1 MDETKPCME
10 ILKKILKLILMFVVL
25 GVMWIAGNLLFGTIT
40 DFKPEKEIK
49 LAVRGKAVAQPDS
62 IFSFINWNIGY
73 GGLGEKADFFY
84 DGGKMVVSA
93 EEDVDNYLAGI
104 YNFAK
109 SNDSV
114 DFFFFQEVD
123 TLARRSYRINELWGI
138 SQQLPDYAYS
148 FAVNYDVKFVPVPY
162 TNPMGKVV
170 AGLAS
175 FSKFQPTSA
184 TRYGYDSNFSWPTSI
199 YFLDRCFLVHRI
211 ALTNGKEFI
220 AINTHNSAYDKTG
233 ELKRSEMNML
243 KVFVLKEF
251 EKGNYVVV
259 GGDWN
264 QCAHGFDAKTFWKSD
279 VDIAENA
286 NIDAAFMPTGW
297 TWAYDNTVPTNRSL
311 LFPLDLEKTD
321 RTVIDYYLVSP
332 NLEVLQ
338 LKNIDMQFKFSDHQP
353 VFLQVK
359 IK

>member
-1 MDETKPCME
+1 MQT
-10 ILKKILKLILMFVVL
+10 LKKFLKIGLILLCAAVL
-25 GVMWIAGNLLFGTIT
+25 WIIGNLLLGTVT
-40 DFKPEKEIK
+40 DFQPEKEIK
-49 LAVRGKAVAQPDS
+49 LSVRGSASAQPDS
-62 IFSFINWNIGY
+62 IFTFLNWNIGY
-73 GGLGEKADFFY
+73 GGLGAKADFFY
-84 DGGKMVVSA
+84 DGGKMVVS
-93 EEDVDNYLAGI
+93 EEADVKDYLSGI
-104 YNFAK
+104 YSFVKGNK
-109 SNDSV
+109 NI
-114 DFFFFQEVD
+114 DFIFLQEVD
-123 TLARRSYRINELWGI
+123 TLARRSYRINELTDI
-138 SQQLPDYAYS
+138 AQQLPNHSYS

-184 TRYGYDSNFSWPTSI
+184 TRYSYDSNFSWPTSI
-199 YFLDRCFLVHRI
+199 YFLDRCFLVQRI
-211 ALTNGKEFI
+211 PLAGAKEFL

-233 ELKRSEMNML
+233 ELKKREMEML
-243 KVFVLKEF
+243 RDFVVKEY

-264 QCAHGFDAKTFWKSD
+264 QCPPGYNAKTFWKSD

-286 NIDAAFMPTGW
+286 NVDAAFMPAGW

-311 LFPLDLEKTD
+311 LTPLDEKTD
-321 RTVIDYYLVSP
+321 KTVIDYYLVSP

-338 LKNIDMQFKFSDHQP
+338 LKNVDMQFKYSDHQP
-353 VFLQVK
+353 VLLTVK